1 MNQPPRLSS
10 LFKPQIYK
18 SWYIS
23 TFFRQTSFLFN
34 LLTIFIWLP
43 MIERANKWKRKVR
56 HFYQY
61 QFRYVFSLYFHLVE
75 IDRYLGGQIELLLS
89 IFFTKWRQYLKQW
102 LKHFFRIYYI
112 SVFLFFRF
120 EIWVSV
126 CNESKTKVFRRKSV
140 FFGRAS
146 SISLLTQKLIISIF
160 LVEINIWW
168 WKVYN
173 YIIIVC
179 IIIIKKQ

>member
-1 MNQPPRLSS
+1 MTFLLSWKHSYNFLVPRMNESAPQDFHPYSNPV
-10 LFKPQIYK
+10 QIYE

-43 MIERANKWKRKVR
+43 MIERANKWKRKIR

-102 LKHFFRIYYI
+102 LKHFLEFTTF
-112 SVFLFFRF
+112 SFSFFFVLKF
-120 EIWVSV
+120 E
-126 CNESKTKVFRRKSV
+126 
-140 FFGRAS
+140 
-146 SISLLTQKLIISIF
+146 
-160 LVEINIWW
+160 
-168 WKVYN
+168 
-173 YIIIVC
+173 
-179 IIIIKKQ
+179 